1 MQTKRI
7 LSAFAFTLLTIF
19 LLLVVA
25 SRSGEAAKAEEYHSV
40 DADIGQGMP
49 EPTPPGV
56 MPGGK
61 EENDPKDA

>member
-25 SRSGEAAKAEEYHSV
+25 SRSGEAAKAEE
-40 DADIGQGMP
+40 AD
-49 EPTPPGV
+49 ESA
-56 MPGGK
+56 
-61 EENDPKDA
+61 E